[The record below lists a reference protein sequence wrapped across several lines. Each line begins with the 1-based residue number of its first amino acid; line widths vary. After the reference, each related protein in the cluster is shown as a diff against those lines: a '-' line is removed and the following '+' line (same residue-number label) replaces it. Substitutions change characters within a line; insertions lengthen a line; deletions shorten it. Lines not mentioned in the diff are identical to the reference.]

1 MKYVRDLITELWTK
15 RTIDAA
21 SPWTI
26 VNSLFNFLLGKEVL
40 CFDLVK
46 LDNTSAGGILKRSKL
61 MGFFHPI
68 SGELP
73 SSRARHAFSNG
84 AVFFFLVCTFFCGVC
99 SFQGILFFWIL
110 HEVNGAIETG

>member
-84 AVFFFLVCTFFCGVC
+84 AVFFFWCAPFFVVYALFKAFYFFG
-99 SFQGILFFWIL
+99 SFMK
-110 HEVNGAIETG
+110 